1 MSIFGNFDARNFQNL
16 NQFAAAPGS
25 FGGGRLLR
33 GLLGGGLNR
42 LQSFN
47 QSQSG
52 SPFGIFGQPL
62 FGDVTTGSAQ
72 LPQPQP
78 ALAPPQIPPQVAQPV
93 QLQSNRPLP
102 PVDQFALAPGV
113 TPIQASALG
122 RLQQRGGQPTLR
134 TLRNSLLKRRFNR
147 LGRSPISKGAQRT
160 LR

>member
-25 FGGGRLLR
+25 FGRGQLLR
-33 GLLGGGLNR
+33 GLRGGGLNR

-47 QSQSG
+47 QTQSG
-52 SPFGIFGQPL
+52 SPFNIFGQPL
-62 FGDVTTGSAQ
+62 FGDVTTGSQ
-72 LPQPQP
+72 PLPQPQP
-78 ALAPPQIPPQVAQPV
+78 QQVPAPP

-113 TPIQASALG
+113 TPLQAGALG
-122 RLQQRGGQPTLR
+122 RLQQHGGQPTLR
-134 TLRNSLLKRRFNR
+134 TLRASLLKRRLRRSGSFSKP
-147 LGRSPISKGAQRT
+147 GRET